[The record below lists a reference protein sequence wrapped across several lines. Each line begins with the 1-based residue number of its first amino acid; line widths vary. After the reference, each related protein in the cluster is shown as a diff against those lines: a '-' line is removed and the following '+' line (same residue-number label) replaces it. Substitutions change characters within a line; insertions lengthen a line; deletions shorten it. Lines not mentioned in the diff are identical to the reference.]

1 MLKRF
6 SMIIGIMN
14 RLDSQTRAQV
24 ISCLIEGCSIRA
36 TVRMTGVAKKT
47 VMRVLVEVGD
57 VCADYQDQVF
67 RNLRS
72 RRLQLDEM
80 RSWIYCKEKN
90 RTQEIA
96 LKNPDAGDVWLWT
109 AIDADSKL
117 VPSWRLGQR
126 DLVTAKEFVN
136 DLASRLSKRVQIT
149 ADGHR
154 AYLEAVE
161 DAFGMEV
168 DFAQLQKIYG
178 APSDEE
184 ARRYSPARCI
194 GCDMKVVSGNPD
206 PKHVSTSFVER
217 QNLSMRM
224 GMCRFTRLTNGFSK
238 KIDNHIAAVAIYFM
252 HYNFCRIHQSLRIT
266 PAMAAGITDHAWSI
280 EEVCGLAQGPTN
292 SCRDIERMMVIKAL
306 GERSSLENGHEA

>member
-1 MLKRF
+1 
-6 SMIIGIMN
+6 MN

-24 ISCLIEGCSIRA
+24 ISCLIEGCSIRS
-36 TVRMTGVAKKT
+36 TVRVTGVAKKT

-57 VCADYQDQVF
+57 VCADYQDHMF

-80 RSWIYCKEKN
+80 WSWIYCKEKN
-90 RTQEIA
+90 RTEAIA
-96 LKNPDAGDVWLWT
+96 RMNPDAGDVWLWT

-117 VPSWRLGQR
+117 VASWRLGQR

-161 DAFGMEV
+161 GAFGMEV

-178 APSDEE
+178 APSDKE

-194 GCDMKVVSGNPD
+194 GCDLKVVTGDPD

-217 QNLSMRM
+217 QNWTVRTTMR
-224 GMCRFTRLTNGFSK
+224 RYTRLSNGFSRK
-238 KIDNHIAAVAIYFM
+238 LQNHAAATALNYFA
-252 HYNFCRIHQSLRIT
+252 YNFIKIHRTLRMS
-266 PAMAAGITDHAWSI
+266 PAMAAGVTDRLWSV
-280 EEVCGLAQGPTN
+280 EDLVALWESYEQRRA
-292 SCRDIERMMVIKAL
+292 ERA
-306 GERSSLENGHEA
+306 A